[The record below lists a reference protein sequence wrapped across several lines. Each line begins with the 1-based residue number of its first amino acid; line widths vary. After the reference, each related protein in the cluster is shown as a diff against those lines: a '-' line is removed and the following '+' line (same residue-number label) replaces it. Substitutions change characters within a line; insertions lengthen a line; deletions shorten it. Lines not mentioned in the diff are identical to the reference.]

1 MPEIGGRPIGDLL
14 DALSGSTAN
23 ALQEAGRPVRIF
35 QTERLDEATL
45 GASMMHF
52 ILETPITA
60 ELWQINSF
68 GQPAVETGKKLAKAR
83 LTEKLEDAA

>member
-1 MPEIGGRPIGDLL
+1 RPIGDLL
-14 DALSGSTAN
+14 DALSGSTAD

-45 GASMMHF
+45 GALMMHF
-52 ILETPITA
+52 ILETLITA
-60 ELWQINSF
+60 GLWHINPF

-83 LTEKLEDAA
+83 LTEKSEDAA

>member
-14 DALSGSTAN
+14 DALSGSTAD

-45 GASMMHF
+45 GALMMHF

-60 ELWQINSF
+60 ELLQINPF
-68 GQPAVETGKKLAKAR
+68 GQLAVETGKKLARAR
-83 LTEKLEDAA
+83 LAEETEDSA